1 MAFVD
6 RLKGTMQALREASQ
20 ERRWKLNWPMLDG
33 LCKQGE
39 EAASKGDFIAAIRAF
54 GGAIMET
61 MGQIRKQGHDRSS
74 DSGIDL

>member
-1 MAFVD
+1 
-6 RLKGTMQALREASQ
+6 MQALREASQ
-20 ERRWKLNWPMLDG
+20 ERRWKINWSQLDG

-39 EAASKGDFIAAIRAF
+39 DAASKGDLISAIR
-54 GGAIMET
+54 GYGSAIIET